1 MYDRMKTLREYYDNT
16 QNEIAEKLD
25 VSRSTYAGWENNIDF
40 IPLDKLNDFCN
51 YYHVSLDYICKLS
64 DIKTKEILNDKI
76 DINVLA
82 NNLLTI
88 RKKHNDTQE
97 KIAGIIKVDQS
108 NYSKYEKGKFLIHT
122 LPLIEFA
129 KYYNVSMD
137 YLCGKTQNKEIDKKV

>member
-1 MYDRMKTLREYYDNT
+1 M
-16 QNEIAEKLD
+16 
-25 VSRSTYAGWENNIDF
+25 
-40 IPLDKLNDFCN
+40 
-51 YYHVSLDYICKLS
+51 
-64 DIKTKEILNDKI
+64 
-76 DINVLA
+76 LA

-137 YLCGKTQNKEIDKKV
+137 YLCGKTQNKEIDQKV

>member
-25 VSRSTYAGWENNIDF
+25 VSRFTYAGWENNIDF

-137 YLCGKTQNKEIDKKV
+137 YLCGKTQNEEIY

>member
-64 DIKTKEILNDKI
+64 DNKTKEILNDKI

-97 KIAGIIKVDQS
+97 KIAD
-108 NYSKYEKGKFLIHT
+108 LIHT

-137 YLCGKTQNKEIDKKV
+137 YLCGKTLNQKF